1 MPTARPHI
9 SPTISAVE
17 HSRQARLAQTFVEL
31 ADTLVGD
38 FDVVDFLHLLAIRCV
53 ELLDV
58 AEAGLLLAD
67 LEGNLHVMT
76 SSSERTRLLEL
87 FQLQNEEGPC
97 LDCYHSRTAVVS
109 GDLEADERQWPV
121 FAPEARA
128 AGFSSV
134 HALPLR
140 LRDEIVGALNLF
152 RAAPGRLS
160 EADAVVAQALA
171 DVATIGILQER
182 AVREGHVTVDQLQT
196 ALNSRIVIEQAK
208 GMLAEKL
215 GIDMPQAFARL
226 RSYARDHSQRLSD
239 VAQTV
244 IDGTLHADRLF
255 SRELEPGGR

>member
-1 MPTARPHI
+1 MEP
-9 SPTISAVE
+9 
-17 HSRQARLAQTFVEL
+17 SREARLVHTFVEL

-67 LEGNLHVMT
+67 PGGKLHVMT

-97 LDCYHSRTAVVS
+97 LECYHSGAEVVS
-109 GDLEADERQWPV
+109 EDLGADQDRWPV

-128 AGFSSV
+128 AGFASV

-140 LRDEIVGALNLF
+140 LRDEVVGALNLF
-152 RAAPGRLS
+152 RVLIGNLN
-160 EADAVVAQALA
+160 EADAGVAQALA

-208 GMLAEKL
+208 GMLAEKA